1 MTFPWMVYLNF
12 LIRKPMET
20 QRSYWNQERS
30 KTFRMNSFCVRSINK
45 WNPLPDDIN
54 SKIVRQF
61 KTLYDRHR
69 DSGNSSQKSYINQF
83 IIIIITIY
91 WNSIYLFIRQ
101 HPQLS
106 ITCRGIRPSFYSKL
120 IWHLLIPEVG
130 TLLISHEKEEMK
142 MSFQNSPG

>member
-1 MTFPWMVYLNF
+1 MDMIQVFKIVHNDISMDGLFEFSDTQTHGNSKKL
-12 LIRKPMET
+12 LKP
-20 QRSYWNQERS
+20 RAF

-54 SKIVRQF
+54 SKIVLQF

-69 DSGNSSQKSYINQF
+69 DSGNSSQKPYTNQF

-106 ITCRGIRPSFYSKL
+106 ITCWGIRPSFYSKL
-120 IWHLLIPEVG
+120 I
-130 TLLISHEKEEMK
+130 
-142 MSFQNSPG
+142 